1 MKQYK
6 ILRGKD
12 DLNSTG
18 GNYFCG
24 LILSGLTK
32 LIPKNFQCRR
42 KDAIADRDILMSQ
55 IGLLCNARTD
65 FNDIE
70 LYKHDELFQDA
81 FDLRRV
87 PSEVTLRT
95 RLDELPQEK
104 CHGALRSMNAAILE
118 KRTFGGV
125 DAEGLKLVPVDMDVS
140 PLDNSGSSK
149 MGVSYTYKGH
159 DGFAPM
165 FSYIGT
171 QGYMLD
177 CELRPGK
184 QHCQADTPEFIER
197 NISLIK
203 KLGLSGKCLIRL
215 DSGNDAEDNIDK
227 LGDEYFLIKRNLRKE
242 SREQWL
248 AKARRLGEKTIPR
261 PGKNVYTGFV
271 HHLHPGGNENRPTV
285 PVAFE
290 VIERE
295 TDIYGQQLLQP
306 ELEVN
311 TWWLNFPCSDAKTAI
326 ALYHDHGT
334 SEQFHSELKTDLN
347 VERLPSGKLCVNKIV
362 LLCAMVA
369 FNVLRSIGQEV
380 IARGELAPIKIK
392 VGRWRIKTILQNIIY
407 CAAKRVL
414 HAGQRILKFGKHSPW
429 FDILEEMAGT
439 YA

>member
-6 ILRGKD
+6 VLRGKD

-24 LILSGLTK
+24 LILNGLTR
-32 LIPKNFQCRR
+32 LIPKNFQVRR

-65 FNDIE
+65 FNDIV
-70 LYKHDELFQDA
+70 LYKHDRLFQDA
-81 FDLRRV
+81 FDLNRV

-95 RLDELPQEK
+95 RLDEMPQEK
-104 CHGALRSMNAAILE
+104 CHEALRSMNATLLE
-118 KRTFGGV
+118 NRIFGCI

-171 QGYMLD
+171 QGHMLD

-184 QHCQADTPEFIER
+184 QHCQLDTPEFIRR

-203 KLGLSGKCLIRL
+203 KLGLSGKCLTRL
-215 DSGNDAEDNIDK
+215 DSGNDAEDNIEEF
-227 LGDEYFLIKRNLRKE
+227 GDEYFLIKRNLRRE
-242 SREQWL
+242 SKEQWL
-248 AKARRLGEKTIPR
+248 ANARRLGEKTTPR
-261 PGKNVYTGFV
+261 LGKNVYTGFV
-271 HHLHPGGNENRPTV
+271 HHLHPGGNESRPSV

-326 ALYHDHGT
+326 TLYHDHGT

-380 IARGELAPIKIK
+380 IARSELAPIKIK

-414 HAGQRILKFGKHSPW
+414 HAGQRILKFGRHNPW
-429 FDILEEMAGT
+429 FDILEELAMT